1 MFQCNALEVNC
12 KLVTS
17 GTELAWLLCVPGSLV
32 VAELTGYYLA
42 RRVFAHGVGKRQCKT
57 MEVDCK
63 LVTSRT
69 ELACL

>member
-1 MFQCNALEVNC
+1 LA
-12 KLVTS
+12 TS
-17 GTELAWLLCVPGSLV
+17 GTELACLLCVPGSLV

-42 RRVFAHGVGKRQCKT
+42 RRVFAHRVGKRQCKA